1 MGGIAALPLL
11 VCLMRQLVMA
21 WFGFVLEKMEL
32 LIVTDVGWEVCS

>member
-1 MGGIAALPLL
+1 
-11 VCLMRQLVMA
+11 LVMA